1 MEGYK
6 LQHREEL
13 NFEISSNRG
22 VESISLF
29 ERTFSS
35 MRAEERDESVLRHFG
50 LRRTAE
56 IHLAKL
62 TARQHQIMELIL
74 AGHRNKNIA
83 ADLGISQRTVEN
95 HRASIMKR
103 TGSKSLPA
111 LARLA
116 VAASWT

>member
-1 MEGYK
+1 MDGYK
-6 LQHREEL
+6 LQHREETIVETSP
-13 NFEISSNRG
+13 NGSS
-22 VESISLF
+22 EFISLF
-29 ERTFSS
+29 ENTLAP
-35 MRAEERDESVLRHFG
+35 MRDNEREELVLKLAG

-95 HRASIMKR
+95 HRASIFKR
-103 TGSKSLPA
+103 TGSASLPA

-116 VAASWT
+116 VAANWA